1 MDFGKDYSKKFMKTY
16 DRIKLTHHQRQ
27 ALGEIRRSLL
37 DTFDIEAIKLFGSVS
52 RNETDEESDIDL
64 LIITRLPLKRMVR
77 HQITDIVCEI
87 NLKYNTNVSTL
98 VVDQESWN
106 TGLFSVLPLREEIF
120 REGVAL

>member
-1 MDFGKDYSKKFMKTY
+1 LILARIIRRRFMTTV
-16 DRIKLTHHQRQ
+16 DQIKLAHNQRQ
-27 ALGEIRRSLL
+27 ALDEIRQRLP
-37 DTFDIEAIKLFGSVS
+37 DTIDIEAMKLFGSVS

-64 LIITRLPLKRMVR
+64 LIITRLPLQRIVR

-106 TGLFSVLPLREEIF
+106 TGLFSVLPLREEII

>member
-1 MDFGKDYSKKFMKTY
+1 MKTFEQ
-16 DRIKLTHHQRQ
+16 IKLAHNQRQ
-27 ALGEIRRSLL
+27 ALDEIRQILAES
-37 DTFDIEAIKLFGSVS
+37 FDIEAIKLFGSVS

-64 LIITRLPLKRMVR
+64 LIITRLPLRRIVR

-98 VVDQESWN
+98 VVDRESWN
-106 TGLFSVLPLREEIF
+106 TGLFSVLPLREEIL